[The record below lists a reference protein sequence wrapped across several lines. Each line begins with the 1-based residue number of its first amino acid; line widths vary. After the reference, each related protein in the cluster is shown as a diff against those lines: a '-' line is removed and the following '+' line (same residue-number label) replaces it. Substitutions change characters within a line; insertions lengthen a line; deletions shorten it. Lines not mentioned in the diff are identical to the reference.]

1 MDILAKLLNPRDLAV
16 SCLGM
21 ADAGDDA
28 APVPYVLAGLLAFF
42 RSLEEEPHPDS
53 PAVNGAI
60 DRVVENLPMHLSA
73 KMKMNQPLVLE
84 ERNPGPMPGIPAGG
98 RQ

>member
-1 MDILAKLLNPRDLAV
+1 MRSFLTRRTWRFRASEWLMPATTPRRSRTSSPAGCSPFSEV
-16 SCLGM
+16 SKKSRIRT
-21 ADAGDDA
+21 
-28 APVPYVLAGLLAFF
+28 P
-42 RSLEEEPHPDS
+42 

-73 KMKMNQPLVLE
+73 RMKMNQTLFLE
-84 ERNPGPMPGIPAGG
+84 EREAGPMPGIPAGG

>member
-1 MDILAKLLNPRDLAV
+1 
-16 SCLGM
+16 M

-28 APVPYVLAGLLAFF
+28 APVPYALAGRLPAFF
-42 RSLEEEPHPDS
+42 RSLEEELHPDS
-53 PAVNGAI
+53 PAVGAI

-73 KMKMNQPLVLE
+73 RMKMNQTLFLE
-84 ERNPGPMPGIPAGG
+84 EREPSPMPGLPAGG

>member
-1 MDILAKLLNPRDLAV
+1 
-16 SCLGM
+16 M
-21 ADAGDDA
+21 ADAGDNA
-28 APVPYVLAGLLAFF
+28 APLPYVLTGRWLAFF

-73 KMKMNQPLVLE
+73 RMKMNQTLVLE

>member
-1 MDILAKLLNPRDLAV
+1 
-16 SCLGM
+16 M
-21 ADAGDDA
+21 ADAVDDN
-28 APVPYVLAGLLAFF
+28 APLPYVLAGRWLAFF

-60 DRVVENLPMHLSA
+60 DRVVETLPMHLSA
-73 KMKMNQPLVLE
+73 RMKMYQTLFFE
-84 ERNPGPMPGIPAGG
+84 ELNPGPMPGIPAGG

>member
-1 MDILAKLLNPRDLAV
+1 
-16 SCLGM
+16 M
-21 ADAGDDA
+21 ADAGDNA
-28 APVPYVLAGLLAFF
+28 APLPYVLTGRWLAFF
-42 RSLEEEPHPDS
+42 RSLEEELHPDS
-53 PAVNGAI
+53 PAVNGAL

-73 KMKMNQPLVLE
+73 RMKMNQTLFLE